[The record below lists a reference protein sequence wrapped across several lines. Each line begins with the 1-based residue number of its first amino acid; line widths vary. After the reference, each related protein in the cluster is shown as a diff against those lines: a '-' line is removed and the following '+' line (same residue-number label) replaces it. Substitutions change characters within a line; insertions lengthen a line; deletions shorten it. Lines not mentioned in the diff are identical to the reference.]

1 MFSFQFNGEDIFH
14 WYDREGNEEILQI
27 PDSLC
32 NQKSNVLRTDHAQ
45 IRDKSRLPIS
55 KLSYGPHQL
64 ETEKMTITVSKL
76 VCQQDHLENFE
87 TIEDQISET
96 NAMITDLKEK
106 VEEDDIEIR
115 NLVES
120 QQDTFENHINV
131 FNDLQEK
138 VVDQGLKDSELEDTL
153 HDLKDDHEEKYT
165 DLKKLIKEQSD
176 VNAAQN
182 VTFDNQITQ
191 FNSLKE
197 KVEDFAEEYSK
208 INDTIMEHTEMKMQ
222 EHMDNGHPYHG
233 MYLI

>member
-1 MFSFQFNGEDIFH
+1 M
-14 WYDREGNEEILQI
+14 QI
-27 PDSLC
+27 QDSLC

-45 IRDKSRLPIS
+45 IKEKSWLPIS

-64 ETEKMTITVSKL
+64 ETEKMTITVSEL

-87 TIEDQISET
+87 TIEDQISKT
-96 NAMITDLKEK
+96 NALITDLKET

-115 NLVES
+115 NLVKI
-120 QQDTFENHINV
+120 QQDTFENHIDE

-138 VVDQGLKDSELEDTL
+138 VEDQGLKDSEFEGTL
-153 HDLKDDHEEKYT
+153 HDLTEDHEEKHT

-182 VTFDNQITQ
+182 VTFDNQITE

-208 INDTIMEHTEMKMQ
+208 PNDTTH
-222 EHMDNGHPYHG
+222 
-233 MYLI
+233 YL